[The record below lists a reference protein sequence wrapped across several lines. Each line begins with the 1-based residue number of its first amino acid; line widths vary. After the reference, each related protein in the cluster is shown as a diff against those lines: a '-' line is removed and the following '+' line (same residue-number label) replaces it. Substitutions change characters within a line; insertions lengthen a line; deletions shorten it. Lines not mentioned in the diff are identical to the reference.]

1 MPLNQYAS
9 SIEQKDYENLSQI
22 GLPTLVNLDPK
33 NRGMALCN
41 LCEQETS
48 KDIY

>member
-9 SIEQKDYENLSQI
+9 SIEQKDYQNLSQI

-33 NRGMALCN
+33 IRERALCN
-41 LCEQETS
+41 LCEQKTS
-48 KDIY
+48 KAIY